1 MAEYSDLQEIGTSGL
16 QRVGGF
22 VIDDFVGD
30 LRGLRGAKVWREM
43 ADNDPVVGAM
53 LFAIERLILQI
64 DWRMEPFKE
73 DADAMVKD
81 KDQEVADFVEEC
93 MNDMSESW
101 DATLSAIMSFL
112 TYGYAYCEIVYKKRV
127 TPDTTDPTKR
137 SNFSDGKVGWRKIA
151 LRAQETTWQW
161 IFDEDG
167 GIKGLQQMD
176 VSAPSHGVVMIP
188 IEKAL
193 LFRTSTARNNP
204 EGRSLLRNAYR
215 PWKFKKTIEEI
226 EAVGIERDLA
236 GLPIAYVPP
245 QLLSSNAT
253 PAEASARAG
262 IERLIRGIKR
272 NENEGI
278 VFPLAYDDQGR
289 EIYKLSLLSSGGS
302 RAFDTDKIVQR
313 YDQRITMTVL
323 ADFILLGHE
332 KVGSFA
338 LGSTKVDLFTTAI
351 AQIAQSI
358 CDVFNQHAIPRLMKM
373 NGMDVARRPK
383 LSFGDIHQINIAEL
397 ADFIQKASGSGA
409 LVVDEGLDEYL
420 RTISGLPPKVESEEG
435 VANNPNV
442 APPPAQQGQPQPA
455 PVAPSSAKT
464 PEEAP
469 AQPTKQSPAPEA
481 QPAPPQA
488 ESAKT
493 K

>member
-1 MAEYSDLQEIGTSGL
+1 
-16 QRVGGF
+16 
-22 VIDDFVGD
+22 
-30 LRGLRGAKVWREM
+30 
-43 ADNDPVVGAM
+43 
-53 LFAIERLILQI
+53 
-64 DWRMEPFKE
+64 
-73 DADAMVKD
+73 
-81 KDQEVADFVEEC
+81 
-93 MNDMSESW
+93 
-101 DATLSAIMSFL
+101 
-112 TYGYAYCEIVYKKRV
+112 
-127 TPDTTDPTKR
+127 
-137 SNFSDGKVGWRKIA
+137 
-151 LRAQETTWQW
+151 
-161 IFDEDG
+161 
-167 GIKGLQQMD
+167 
-176 VSAPSHGVVMIP
+176 
-188 IEKAL
+188 
-193 LFRTSTARNNP
+193 
-204 EGRSLLRNAYR
+204 
-215 PWKFKKTIEEI
+215 
-226 EAVGIERDLA
+226 
-236 GLPIAYVPP
+236 
-245 QLLSSNAT
+245 LLSSNAT

-442 APPPAQQGQPQPA
+442 APPPAPQGQPQPA

-464 PEEAP
+464 PQEAP
-469 AQPTKQSPAPEA
+469 AQPTDKSPAPEA
-481 QPAPPQA
+481 QPAPSQA
-488 ESAKT
+488 EPAKT

>member
-1 MAEYSDLQEIGTSGL
+1 MAETPDLQEIGTSGL
-16 QRVGGF
+16 QHVGGF
-22 VIDDFVGD
+22 INDEFIAD

-43 ADNDPVVGAM
+43 SDNDPVIGAM
-53 LFAIERLILQI
+53 MFAIERLILQI

-73 DADAMVKD
+73 DPDAVVKD

-101 DATLSAIMSFL
+101 DATLSSILSFL

-127 TPDTTDPTKR
+127 TWDTSDPTKR
-137 SNFSDGKVGWRKIA
+137 SNFSDGKIGWRKIA

-161 IFDEDG
+161 LFDETG
-167 GIKGLQQMD
+167 GIKGLEQMD
-176 VSAPSHGVVMIP
+176 PSGVSRGVVTIP

-193 LFRTSTARNNP
+193 LFRTSTVRNNP

-215 PWKFKKTIEEI
+215 PWRFKKTIEEI
-226 EAVGIERDLA
+226 EAIGIERDLA
-236 GLPIAYVPP
+236 GLPVAYVPP

-262 IERLIRGIKR
+262 IEKLIRGIKR

-289 EIYKLSLLSSGGS
+289 ELYKLTLLSAGGG
-302 RAFDTDKIVQR
+302 RQFDTDKVVSR
-313 YDQRITMTVL
+313 YDQRIAMTVL

-332 KVGSFA
+332 KVGSFS

-358 CDVFNQHAIPRLMKM
+358 SDVFNQHAIPRLLKV
-373 NGMDVARRPK
+373 NGMDASRRPK

-420 RTISGLPPKVESEEG
+420 RQVSGLPPKVESEEG

-442 APPPAQQGQPQPA
+442 APPTAPPPAQEAPAPSQQAPQPA
-455 PVAPSSAKT
+455 T
-464 PEEAP
+464 DGG
-469 AQPTKQSPAPEA
+469 Q
-481 QPAPPQA
+481 PPQA
-488 ESAKT
+488 PQAPSKQSTPPQAPPAQEK
-493 K
+493 